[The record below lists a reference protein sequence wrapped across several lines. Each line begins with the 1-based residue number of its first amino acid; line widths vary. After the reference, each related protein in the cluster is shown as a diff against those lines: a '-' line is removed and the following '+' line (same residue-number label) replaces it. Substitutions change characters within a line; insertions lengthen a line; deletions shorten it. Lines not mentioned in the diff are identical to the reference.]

1 MFVAKDKE
9 GNRVTIEE
17 AARGGEYFCP
27 LCGDRVIVKA
37 KESEAVS
44 EHFAHKNKVECDSWR
59 SVANVMSEW
68 HRAWQNC
75 FPKECREVVVQSG
88 GVKHIADVLINN
100 DTVIEF
106 QHSPITAEEIAE
118 RNRFYTECGYK
129 VVWVFDADG
138 KIKNKNKSVDT
149 IDPILCAE
157 TDLCWKRPKREFSIK
172 MPENVTIYLQYRT
185 SISNS
190 QYSGQESD
198 ILLLVKSVDTKQIV
212 FYETSFIDY
221 GANQKVYWYINK
233 DNFLKEYGGLLP
245 ENFSCLSITEIKQN
259 IERWY
264 LQQQVEKQRA
274 YAQHS
279 ENRQTKPLLRMPR
292 GIVTRRGVSVKPKR
306 PRF

>member
-17 AARGGEYFCP
+17 AARGCEYFCP
-27 LCGDRVIVKA
+27 ICGGRVIVKA

-44 EHFAHKNKVECDSWR
+44 EHFAHKNKVECDSWQHD
-59 SVANVMSEW
+59 MSEW
-68 HRAWQNC
+68 HRAWQNY
-75 FPKECREVVVQSG
+75 FPEECQEVVVQSG

-118 RNRFYTECGYK
+118 RNRFYTECGHK
-129 VVWVFDADG
+129 VVWVFDAEG

-149 IDPILCAE
+149 IDPILCAD

-172 MPENVTIYLQYRT
+172 MPDNVTIFLQYKT
-185 SISNS
+185 SISDPR
-190 QYSGQESD
+190 YFGQESD

-212 FYETSFIDY
+212 FYETFFIDY
-221 GANQKVYWYINK
+221 GANRKVYWYINK

-245 ENFSCLSITEIKQN
+245 ENFSCPSITEIKQI
-259 IERWY
+259 IEDWR
-264 LQQQVEKQRA
+264 LKQIEKQREA
-274 YAQHS
+274 
-279 ENRQTKPLLRMPR
+279 ETRQTKPLWLTQ
-292 GIVTRRGVSVKPKR
+292 GSVKVEN
-306 PRF
+306 RFSRNSRRRL

>member
-221 GANQKVYWYINK
+221 DTKRKKGYYIIK

-245 ENFSCLSITEIKQN
+245 ENFSCLSITEI
-259 IERWY
+259 IERRY

-274 YAQHS
+274 YAQQS

-292 GIVTRRGVSVKPKR
+292 GIVTRSGVSVKPKR

>member
-149 IDPILCAE
+149 ID
-157 TDLCWKRPKREFSIK
+157 
-172 MPENVTIYLQYRT
+172 
-185 SISNS
+185 
-190 QYSGQESD
+190 
-198 ILLLVKSVDTKQIV
+198 
-212 FYETSFIDY
+212 
-221 GANQKVYWYINK
+221 
-233 DNFLKEYGGLLP
+233 
-245 ENFSCLSITEIKQN
+245 
-259 IERWY
+259 
-264 LQQQVEKQRA
+264 
-274 YAQHS
+274 
-279 ENRQTKPLLRMPR
+279 
-292 GIVTRRGVSVKPKR
+292 
-306 PRF
+306 

>member
-17 AARGGEYFCP
+17 ALRGGEYFCP
-27 LCGDRVIVKA
+27 LCGGRIIVKA
-37 KESEAVS
+37 KGSEAVS

-149 IDPILCAE
+149 IDPILCAD

-245 ENFSCLSITEIKQN
+245 ENFSCLSITEI
-259 IERWY
+259 IERRY

-274 YAQHS
+274 YAQQS
-279 ENRQTKPLLRMPR
+279 ENRQTKPLWLTQ
-292 GIVTRRGVSVKPKR
+292 GSVKVGNRFLGK
-306 PRF
+306 PRRRL

>member
-17 AARGGEYFCP
+17 AARGCEYFCP
-27 LCGDRVIVKA
+27 ICGGRVIVKA

-44 EHFAHKNKVECDSWR
+44 EHFAHKNKVECDSWQHD
-59 SVANVMSEW
+59 MSEW
-68 HRAWQNC
+68 HRAWQNY
-75 FPKECREVVVQSG
+75 FPEECQEVVVQSG

-129 VVWVFDADG
+129 VVWVFDAEG

-149 IDPILCAE
+149 IDPILCAD

-172 MPENVTIYLQYRT
+172 MPDNVTIFLQYKT
-185 SISNS
+185 SISDPR
-190 QYSGQESD
+190 YFGQESD

-212 FYETSFIDY
+212 FYETFFIDY
-221 GANQKVYWYINK
+221 GANRKVYWYINK

-245 ENFSCLSITEIKQN
+245 ENFSCPSITEIKQI
-259 IERWY
+259 IEDWR
-264 LQQQVEKQRA
+264 LKQIEKQQEA
-274 YAQHS
+274 
-279 ENRQTKPLLRMPR
+279 ETRQTKPLWLTQ
-292 GIVTRRGVSVKPKR
+292 GSVKVEN
-306 PRF
+306 RFSRNSRRRL